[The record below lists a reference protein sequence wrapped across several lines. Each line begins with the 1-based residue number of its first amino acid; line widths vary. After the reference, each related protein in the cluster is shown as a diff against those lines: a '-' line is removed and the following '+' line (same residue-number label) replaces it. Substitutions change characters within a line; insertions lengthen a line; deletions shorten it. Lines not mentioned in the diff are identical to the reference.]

1 MSQIQVEGLDRID
14 LTEVENNAL
23 DILLNLSLEE
33 FNEIKDVLE
42 LDIPGVV
49 GKTTLKAFIEFCQEK
64 SLDLSDTGVNKFKD
78 DNKLGNTG
86 LLKGVIGP
94 QTAGFY
100 FDELMSIGDITDGDR
115 HINQAGLDL
124 VKEFEGFHSR
134 RFKSGPKKGQSVP
147 NGGVTAY
154 FDPVGIPTIGYGN
167 IDSVTRADVDVKVI
181 SPQEAEKLLRG
192 DLKTA
197 EDAVSNLITVKLN
210 DNEFSAL
217 VSFTFNVGAGAL
229 KNSTLRKRLNRGDNR
244 TSVANEEFR
253 KWVKAGGRVL
263 QGLVRRRRAE
273 RDLFLS

>member
-1 MSQIQVEGLDRID
+1 MSQIQIEGLDRMD

-33 FNEIKDVLE
+33 FNQIKDVLE

-64 SLDLSDTGVNKFKD
+64 SLDLSDAGVNKFKD

-100 FDELMSIGDITDGDR
+100 FDELMSIEPIPDGDR

-134 RFKSGPKKGQSVP
+134 RFKSGPKKGQSLP

-154 FDPVGIPTIGYGN
+154 WCPAGVPTIGYGHTKTV
-167 IDSVTRADVDVKVI
+167 IPTDIDVKVI
-181 SPQEAEKLLRG
+181 SPKEAEELLRG
-192 DLKTA
+192 DLKNA
-197 EDAVSNLITVKLN
+197 ENAVSNLITVNLN

-229 KNSTLRKRLNRGDNR
+229 KNSTLRKRLNRGDSR

-253 KWVKAGGRVL
+253 KWVKGGGRVL

>member
-1 MSQIQVEGLDRID
+1 MSQIQVEGLDRMD

-23 DILLNLSLEE
+23 DILLNLPLEE

-64 SLDLSDTGVNKFKD
+64 SLDLSDAGVNKFKD

-100 FDELMSIGDITDGDR
+100 FDELMSIDPIPDGDR

-134 RFKSGPKKGQSVP
+134 RFKSGPKKGQTVP

-154 FDPVGIPTIGYGN
+154 FDPVNIPTIGYGHTHK
-167 IDSVTRADVDVKVI
+167 VTSADVDVKVI
-181 SPQEAEKLLRG
+181 SPKEAEELLRG